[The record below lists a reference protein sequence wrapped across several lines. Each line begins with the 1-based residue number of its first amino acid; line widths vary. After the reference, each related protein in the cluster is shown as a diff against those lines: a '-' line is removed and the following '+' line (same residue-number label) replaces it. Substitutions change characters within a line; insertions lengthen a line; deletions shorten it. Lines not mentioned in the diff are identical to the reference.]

1 MSLFFWRGVAVAE
14 RESANELKEMVLENN
29 IFAARLGARTLEKE
43 IESLFRL
50 IEEEAKSSEFE
61 KLFTEAI
68 DAAGNDLLT
77 ALIEDGSINTQPWI
91 THHAHF
97 DDLITTFPDW
107 LNPASGVIK
116 AIVTLP

>member
-1 MSLFFWRGVAVAE
+1 MSAAPRFCAFGAKIVYVGISQQEITFPHAPIIHR
-14 RESANELKEMVLENN
+14 RELSILASRNALSRDFSR
-29 IFAARLGARTLEKE
+29 I
-43 IESLFRL
+43 IS
-50 IEEEAKSSEFE
+50 
-61 KLFTEAI
+61 
-68 DAAGNDLLT
+68 
-77 ALIEDGSINTQPWI
+77 LIEDGSINTQPWI